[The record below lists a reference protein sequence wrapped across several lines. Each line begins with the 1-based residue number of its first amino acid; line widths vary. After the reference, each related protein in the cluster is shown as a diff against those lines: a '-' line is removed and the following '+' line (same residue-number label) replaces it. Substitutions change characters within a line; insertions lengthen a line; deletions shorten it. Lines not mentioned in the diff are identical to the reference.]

1 MLNWMGVYKFIILFV
16 LFSVVMYFIAH
27 NLAVW
32 MLKKFEGSIKIDNP
46 EKLVTDGTQATRLR
60 QSNKKHNTLC
70 VGHQYTQ
77 TNTNNINKTWTLLET
92 KQLEVKT
99 NQNSRLFGNLSR
111 HHNTEHRTYSA
122 LITFR
127 KIGCHFC
134 RTKIPPYYI
143 SS

>member
-1 MLNWMGVYKFIILFV
+1 MGVYKFIILFV

-46 EKLVTDGTQATRLR
+46 EKLATDGTQATRRR

-77 TNTNNINKTWTLLET
+77 TNTNNINKT
-92 KQLEVKT
+92 
-99 NQNSRLFGNLSR
+99 
-111 HHNTEHRTYSA
+111 
-122 LITFR
+122 
-127 KIGCHFC
+127 
-134 RTKIPPYYI
+134 
-143 SS
+143 